1 MSKKYPDNPIVGILA
16 KAIKQDWVQK
26 TSTSE
31 QNKTLGDVNEV
42 NELKY
47 LLQVQEERIKELETK
62 VDFLMEVCL
71 QLSETSTKK
80 DKKGKIKLPYP
91 TTYISN
97 QPIKINDDSDKEGQ
111 QSNVNKTH
119 SEEDSE

>member
-1 MSKKYPDNPIVGILA
+1 MSKYPDNPIVGILA

-26 TSTSE
+26 PSTSE
-31 QNKTLGDVNEV
+31 QHNVPDDNDI
-42 NELKY
+42 NELKCRI
-47 LLQVQEERIKELETK
+47 QVMEECIKELETK
-62 VDFLMEVCL
+62 IEFLMEVCL
-71 QLSETSTKK
+71 QLSEKSPQK

-97 QPIKINDDSDKEGQ
+97 RSIKINDDTDQEGQ
-111 QSNVNKTH
+111 SNIKDTQ